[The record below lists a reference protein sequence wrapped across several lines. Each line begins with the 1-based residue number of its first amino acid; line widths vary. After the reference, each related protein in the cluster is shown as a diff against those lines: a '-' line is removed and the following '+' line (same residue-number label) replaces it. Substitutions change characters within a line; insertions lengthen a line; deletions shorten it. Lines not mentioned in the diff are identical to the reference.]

1 MFGPWGLL
9 PNRRPVCAVRRGASG
24 GACVPSGGGAD
35 RALSGGVLAAALGIA
50 CVRVLSAFH
59 ALAGPALLAVG
70 VAVAVGLAAM
80 PRPARAA
87 ATVVRPRELVTRAT
101 APLVAAAVVAL
112 GVAVLAAF
120 WLPVW
125 QWDALGY
132 HLPFVDVALVAGSL
146 DGVPSDMPYVSTY
159 PHNVEMLDRAPRDAP
174 GRPAGQFAQ
183 VPFGLLGGA
192 ATAGIARRVGA
203 SRPVALASGAAW
215 ILAPAVF
222 LQLPTDY
229 VDVAC
234 ASFLLTAIYF
244 VLTASQSWP
253 ARADHA
259 RRALVLSGLALGLY
273 LGTKPNAPLSAS
285 VVAALILALGVRSRE
300 RAAALA
306 ALALVAVGSETFVAN
321 ALRYGNPVWPVRV
334 HVGPYTLPG
343 TENIQYLLDSG
354 AMAPH
359 LHGSLLSRIVRSWT
373 SLTSPPVFDMRIGGF
388 GAIVLAAIPAAV
400 VTLVRRKDAVAC
412 GAVVATVLSPD
423 SSVARYVMAFPAIV
437 LALASPRVTVVPH
450 RWRPWL
456 GAIAG
461 AVGFAQIVYAWPGLT
476 GEGPPLWA
484 YAGMTEL
491 ERSEAVGANGPPT
504 PFMNVRKTVA
514 TGETFAIDQSMDLPY
529 LAWESDLRYRA
540 VWIPGTLLSGRSV
553 EDFLEHENVRVVAAD
568 EGSPVGEWL
577 AQNPERFLKLFQC
590 KSAPCS
596 VFARR

>member
-9 PNRRPVCAVRRGASG
+9 PIAVPCALFVAARLGAL
-24 GACVPSGGGAD
+24 AFPSGGGAD

-132 HLPFVDVALVAGSL
+132 HLPFVNFALVAGSL

-159 PHNVEMLDRAPRDAP
+159 PHNVEMLMIALRAMLPDDRLVDL
-174 GRPAGQFAQ
+174 AQ

-504 PFMNVRKTVA
+504 PFMNVRKWSPRARPSHSTNRW
-514 TGETFAIDQSMDLPY
+514 TFPIS
-529 LAWESDLRYRA
+529 
-540 VWIPGTLLSGRSV
+540 PGKRPSV
-553 EDFLEHENVRVVAAD
+553 
-568 EGSPVGEWL
+568 
-577 AQNPERFLKLFQC
+577 
-590 KSAPCS
+590 
-596 VFARR
+596 